1 MKMRSLIVPA
11 LALLCSMGLTACGGG
26 GAKVQAS
33 NTTIGQEL
41 MDLEESYKKGLITEK
56 EYKKT
61 KELILER
68 YE

>member
-1 MKMRSLIVPA
+1 MKHRSIIVPGLVLLTA
-11 LALLCSMGLTACGGG
+11 LGLSACGGG

-41 MDLEESYKKGLITEK
+41 MDLEESYKKGLITED
-56 EYKKT
+56 EYEDT

-68 YE
+68 YK